1 MVCNR
6 LVCFRSRIFYQT
18 VRPACYDGASWYCAA
33 VYSIGFSMYGLALW
47 MAFGS
52 DYMSREVIAQAVKAS
67 QILISINQ
75 GSGLFAVLTLFVV
88 PVLGWGWLCP
98 KAFLEKSPK

>member
-1 MVCNR
+1 MSKA
-6 LVCFRSRIFYQT
+6 LLSRPSSRRTILKFL
-18 VRPACYDGASWYCAA
+18 AA

-47 MAFGS
+47 LAFGS
-52 DYMSREVIAQAVKAS
+52 DYMSREVIAQAVKVS

-88 PVLGWGWLCP
+88 PVLGWWWLCP